1 MLRLAPLLLATGCI
15 IPFATPPIK
24 GEIGGATRASWPA
37 AEPKSATRLDG
48 DEMKTASS
56 SALHASAGSHLA
68 SATLTNRQ
76 RFDVGA
82 GWTMERTKDSMSN
95 GVYLDT
101 AWFIDRGG
109 YARTSIGARGEF
121 RWIDGGHGAAAKLRI
136 DTELFKAGQSDFESD
151 TKCGSSSGQHIGTTA
166 IGVFVEAGRAWAPE
180 MSGGNAWVATAG
192 VTIRL
197 PSSVGVWIGIPWCD

>member
-1 MLRLAPLLLATGCI
+1 MLRLVPLLLATGCI

-24 GEIGGATRASWPA
+24 GEIGGATRVGR
-37 AEPKSATRLDG
+37 ATRLDG
-48 DEMKTASS
+48 DEMHTASS
-56 SALHASAGSHLA
+56 SALHAAAGAHVA
-68 SATLTNRQ
+68 SATLTERQ

-82 GWTMERTKDSMSN
+82 GWTMERTKDTASN

-101 AWFIDRGG
+101 SWFIDRGG

-121 RWIDGGHGAAAKLRI
+121 RWLGDGAHGAAAKLRI
-136 DTELFKAGQSDFESD
+136 DTELFSAGTSDFESD
-151 TKCGSSSGQHIGTTA
+151 TKCGTTAGTHFGTTA

-180 MSGGNAWVATAG
+180 MNGGDAWVATAG

-197 PSSVGVWIGIPWCD
+197 PSSAGVWIGIPWCK